1 MAIVVIDGKF
11 VFDIAQFRID
21 FPAFADPTLFSDA
34 RLQIYWDWATCYISD
49 CDYGYLQGSCRYFA
63 IELMVAHLAQLNII
77 IAAGETPGQVI
88 GATISKI
95 SVTFQGSPN
104 PNQWQW
110 WLNQTPFGQ
119 QLLALLQT
127 ASAGGFYI
135 GGSPERIAFRTVGGC
150 FGSPSSSAGWY
161 GGNGGGCC

>member
-1 MAIVVIDGKF
+1 MADVIDCKF
-11 VFDIAQFRID
+11 IFDVDQFRID
-21 FPAFADPTLFSDA
+21 FPMFSDKTLFPDA
-34 RLQIYWDWATCYISD
+34 RLQMYWDWATCYISD
-49 CDYGYLQGSCRYFA
+49 CDYGYLHGSCRYFA

-95 SVTFQGSPN
+95 SVTLQGSPN

-119 QLLALLQT
+119 QLLALLQ
-127 ASAGGFYI
+127 AKAVGGFYI
-135 GGSPERIAFRTVGGC
+135 GGSPERSAFRKVGGI
-150 FGSPSSSAGWY
+150 FDIPVFSAGS
-161 GGNGGGCC
+161 GGGCC